1 MSAPDSPS
9 VCGVLVCHR
18 GPSAGYQAEWTYW
31 DSIAQAREA
40 EAELTPCGPLCGG
53 VHSVARLDLEPDRRR
68 RPSLRT
74 RTTSTTG
81 ADGAGT

>member
-1 MSAPDSPS
+1 MSASDSPP
-9 VCGVLVCHR
+9 VAGVLVCHR

-40 EAELTPCGPLCGG
+40 EAELTPCGTLCIG
-53 VHSVARLDLEPDRRR
+53 VHSVARLVGLDRRR

-81 ADGAGT
+81 ADRAGT